1 MSAVSERFGIVHET
15 GVFEGAD
22 DDGTGRFD
30 EDAGAANHPAE
41 SPSGDLDPEV
51 AEKDSE
57 FAAYSV
63 GEASLRGGEIVVTAT
78 DSGIPL
84 SVRVTQAQLRRD
96 PNDLGDDVLR
106 LCRLAADRA
115 GLSRRTYLAELGF
128 DERTMNLLGLP
139 TPAAVERSELVD
151 EAERSYEPRSWLEQ
165 DGDQW

>member
-1 MSAVSERFGIVHET
+1 MSERFAIVHET
-15 GVFEGAD
+15 GVFEG
-22 DDGTGRFD
+22 GG
-30 EDAGAANHPAE
+30 GASPAE
-41 SPSGDLDPEV
+41 PTGGVDHEV
-51 AEKDSE
+51 AEEDSE

-84 SVRVTQAQLRRD
+84 SVRVTPAQLRRD
-96 PNDLGDDVLR
+96 PDDLGDEVLR

-115 GLSRRTYLAELGF
+115 GLSRRTYLTELGF
-128 DERTMNLLGLP
+128 SEQTMNMLGLP